1 MGHWVDPVTGLDM
14 VRARVYDPR
23 TGAWLSRDPLEDID
37 SPNLYGYVA
46 GRPHEATDPWGL
58 AADKVAELTERVISG
73 GYRAGK
79 RSMTHAG
86 RFAGREVTTSMLR
99 AETRVSREL
108 LTRIEL
114 RFPGLTIPYNEGSLV
129 QFEKASANV
138 VYDSVSIG
146 KFAGDSKAEIE
157 SAWKTYAKREGLTG
171 EQVSTLRGQYTMHH
185 DYESGKMLLVDTEVH
200 NAYRHTGGDALT
212 KAGMITSIAGAVLF
226 PRTSEAREKGAG
238 LKDQAVALGTDLAM
252 NTTAGAV
259 AEAPKDLEVASKWI
273 GGRLWDRF
281 STWLDSIG
289 GSGKAR
295 TEAAGEVDR

>member
-1 MGHWVDPVTGLDM
+1 
-14 VRARVYDPR
+14 
-23 TGAWLSRDPLEDID
+23 
-37 SPNLYGYVA
+37 
-46 GRPHEATDPWGL
+46 
-58 AADKVAELTERVISG
+58 
-73 GYRAGK
+73 
-79 RSMTHAG
+79 
-86 RFAGREVTTSMLR
+86 MLR
-99 AETRVSREL
+99 AETKVSREL
-108 LTRIEL
+108 LTRIEQ

-129 QFEKASANV
+129 QFEKASTNV

-146 KFAGDSKAEIE
+146 KFAGDSKTEIE
-157 SAWKTYAKREGLTG
+157 AAWKAYATREGLTG
-171 EQVSTLRGQYTMHH
+171 EQVSALRGQYTMHH

-259 AEAPKDLEVASKWI
+259 AEAPKDLEAASKWI

-281 STWLDSIG
+281 STWLDSLG
-289 GSGKAR
+289 ASGKAK